1 MRILLIHAD
10 YLKYKAR
17 DKTSIAE
24 DIPEEMMEGAFKESL
39 VVFTAI
45 EKEDETNPK
54 AGSKTPPG
62 R

>member
-10 YLKYKAR
+10 YLKYNVR

-24 DIPEEMMEGAFKESL
+24 DIPEKMMEGSFKESL

-45 EKEDETNPK
+45 EKEDETNPEEI
-54 AGSKTPPG
+54 G
-62 R
+62 RAHV